1 MSAIID
7 CPQVMSR
14 GRVNV
19 SGRTAGVRRRGR
31 AGVVVLP
38 DSRMTP
44 NVWDIRT
51 PLGPLGHILGN
62 FNVSNTTYRL
72 GTISI
77 SEET

>member
-19 SGRTAGVRRRGR
+19 SGRTAGVRGRG
-31 AGVVVLP
+31 GLEVFFQP

-44 NVWDIRT
+44 NVLDIRT
-51 PLGPLGHILGN
+51 PLGPLGHNMGN
-62 FNVSNTTYRL
+62 L
-72 GTISI
+72 KC
-77 SEET
+77 